1 MSVALDHVVVVVD
14 SLARAS
20 AAFREAGFV
29 VTPGGRHESL
39 GTENALVVF
48 ADGTHLELLA
58 TRERGE
64 RESLRELRGTE
75 GWERHLHEASA
86 VGRRV
91 LPTLA
96 GLDGVADFALRAG
109 KLDRVANESRRRKF
123 VMTGPVAF
131 GRERPDGARV
141 EVRLLFPAEPWL
153 PFMIEDRTPLSARIP
168 DDPAVRAHSNGAL
181 GLGRVTV
188 RTPAI
193 GSAAL
198 AYADRF
204 EAALSIRATG
214 ESEVA
219 FDGVRLAL
227 VEGEPMGAC
236 GVSVTGVYSLPAPIC
251 ALGLTPQDC

>member
-1 MSVALDHVVVVVD
+1 MNAALDHVVVVVD
-14 SLARAS
+14 SLAGAS
-20 AAFREAGFV
+20 KAFREAGFV
-29 VTPGGRHESL
+29 VTPVGRHESL
-39 GTENALVVF
+39 GTENALIVF
-48 ADGTHLELLA
+48 ADGTYLELVA

-86 VGRRV
+86 VGRRF
-91 LPTLA
+91 LPALA
-96 GLDGVADFALRAG
+96 GPDGVADFALRAE
-109 KLDRVANESRRRKF
+109 KLDRVAQESRRRMF

-131 GRERPDGARV
+131 GRERPDGMRV
-141 EVRLLFPAEPWL
+141 EMKLLIPAEPWL
-153 PFMIEDRTPLSARIP
+153 PFLIEDRTPISARIP
-168 DDPAVRAHSNGAL
+168 DDPAARAHPNGAL

-204 EAALSIRATG
+204 EASLSIRAGG

-219 FDGVRLAL
+219 FGGIRLAL
-227 VEGEPMGAC
+227 VEGERLGAC
-236 GVSVTGVYSLPAPIC
+236 GVSVSGVYSLPDPIC
-251 ALGLTPQDC
+251 ALGLAPQDY

>member
-1 MSVALDHVVVVVD
+1 MNAELDHVVVVVD
-14 SLARAS
+14 SLAEAS
-20 AAFREAGFV
+20 KAFREAGFV

-48 ADGTHLELLA
+48 ADGTYLELLA

-64 RESLRELRGTE
+64 RDSLRELRGTE

-86 VGRRV
+86 VGRRF
-91 LPTLA
+91 LPALA
-96 GLDGVADFALRAG
+96 GPGGVADFALRSDR
-109 KLDRVANESRRRKF
+109 LDRVAQESRRRKF

-141 EVRLLFPAEPWL
+141 EMKLLFPAEPWL
-153 PFMIEDRTPLSARIP
+153 PFLVEDRTPISARIP
-168 DDPAVRAHSNGAL
+168 DDPATRAHPNGAL

-193 GSAAL
+193 GSAGL

-204 EAALSIRATG
+204 EASLSIRAGG
-214 ESEVA
+214 EAEVA
-219 FDGVRLAL
+219 FGGVRLAL

-236 GVSVTGVYSLPAPIC
+236 GVAVTGVYSLPAPLC